1 LVSVEGEALASL
13 VAALDD
19 LLPPAPD
26 LAFRPTLAIQ
36 SLGFTPIGLGGF
48 VGMNGDPR
56 GEIHGRLVRA
66 RVLAT
71 VRAAA
76 HDGLPAAALAVIQAL
91 AAAEA
96 ATLRQRGILR
106 IGPADLQAT
115 ASVSPPA
122 DGAPAEQGLAFDVLY
137 EFLKR
142 PEEAEGI
149 IEEIPL
155 QVEIG

>member
-36 SLGFTPIGLGGF
+36 SLGFTPTGLGGF

-76 HDGLPAAALAVIQAL
+76 QDGLPAAALAVIQAL
-91 AAAEA
+91 VAAEA
-96 ATLRQRGILR
+96 VTLRQRGILR
-106 IGPADLQAT
+106 IGLADLQPT
-115 ASVSPPA
+115 TSPPA
-122 DGAPAEQGLAFDVLY
+122 DGAPAEQGLALDVLY